1 LFEQLPQ
8 LARFGYASA
17 LARSRQQD
25 VVRAELELTRLEDRL
40 QVLYQQQEVARR
52 SLGEWLSQRY
62 AQAVSAPGTDTAAA
76 VEEQLPAL
84 ALQVPELVAA
94 GEVANEQLATRLMRH
109 PSVLAIEREILA
121 SGADIELSQQQYKPE
136 WGVNVSYGY
145 RDDDPM
151 GAARADFLSL
161 GVSVDLPLFT
171 ANRQDRQYQASI
183 ARAEAVK
190 TQKWLLLRR
199 MLSAYEVSRARLQ
212 RLTQRQQLYAQQL
225 VPQMEL
231 QAEAALSAYTHD
243 EGDFAEVVRSRIA
256 LVNAQ
261 IDELAIAVDRLKAIA
276 ELNYFTTAG
285 SAHDNGTTQGEEK

>member
-1 LFEQLPQ
+1 
-8 LARFGYASA
+8 
-17 LARSRQQD
+17 
-25 VVRAELELTRLEDRL
+25 
-40 QVLYQQQEVARR
+40 
-52 SLGEWLSQRY
+52 
-62 AQAVSAPGTDTAAA
+62 
-76 VEEQLPAL
+76 
-84 ALQVPELVAA
+84 
-94 GEVANEQLATRLMRH
+94 
-109 PSVLAIEREILA
+109 
-121 SGADIELSQQQYKPE
+121 
-136 WGVNVSYGY
+136 
-145 RDDDPM
+145 M

-285 SAHDNGTTQGEEK
+285 AAHDNGTTQGEEK